1 MNPTRNLNGSDSRL
15 QPSCATSMSLLA
27 RVKLDEPAAWDRL
40 VGLYAPLVL
49 SWCRSAGLQDHDIAD
64 IFQEVFKAV
73 VMHIGSFHKARQG
86 DTFRGWLRR
95 ITQNK
100 VRDHF
105 RRAGRDARG
114 EGGSSAQERFAQIP
128 EAQLGEVDLAP
139 SDEGERALFARAL
152 NLIRD
157 EFEERTWKAFWQTAV
172 DGRAPIDVAADLSM
186 TAGAVRVA
194 KSRVLRRFRQE
205 LGDLAE

>member
-1 MNPTRNLNGSDSRL
+1 
-15 QPSCATSMSLLA
+15 MSLLA
-27 RVKLDEPAAWDRL
+27 RVRLDEPGAWDRL

-49 SWCRSAGLQDHDIAD
+49 SWCRSAGLQDCDIAD

-73 VMHIGSFHKARQG
+73 VIHIGDFRKAQQG

-105 RRAGRDARG
+105 RGMGRDPRG

-128 EAQLGEVDLAP
+128 EARLGDVDLAAG
-139 SDEGERALFARAL
+139 DKGERALFARAL

-157 EFEERTWKAFWQTAV
+157 EFEERTWRAFWQTAV
-172 DGRAPIDVAADLSM
+172 DGRAPSDVAADLSM
-186 TAGAVRVA
+186 TPGAVRVA

-205 LGDLAE
+205 LGDLPE